1 MLQRLMSQLTS
12 IPTPPPPPPPPPTNR
27 NTSHWQRFLD
37 VGFLALGVASTR
49 VEWMILLP
57 GFPIYLQQNHNV
69 WILLRVRFILFNHVL
84 WCQFLNISII
94 IIHHFDPTVIWLSI
108 KTLII
113 IKTFIIKNQVSLCV
127 RKRESVNMYN
137 ICHILC
143 LKYIDKHAC
152 SPKKQRT
159 QYILF
164 PARHFG
170 KQFMM
175 KKFWLQ
181 QTQIKTRRAKCSIDS
196 HSGQFNFRDVFKLL

>member
-12 IPTPPPPPPPPPTNR
+12 IPPPPPSPLTETPVTGKDF
-27 NTSHWQRFLD
+27 WML
-37 VGFLALGVASTR
+37 VFLALGVASTR